1 MPKTKKSYRSNRNNP
16 VEVSKAINAGSSAK
30 LKKKIRDIERLL
42 TKNDKLPAD
51 KRIEYERALKG
62 LRVELQNSQNVLKA
76 KQNATKY
83 HMVRFFEKK
92 KAIRKLKQLR
102 KAFEEVEKTEVRKDI
117 KKARKQLKHGEIDL
131 MYVMLFPKSEKYIS
145 LYPSANDED
154 LSDPNVKIGLRK
166 TEARRLEFRK
176 EVEKMMEEG
185 KVPFTVDDIMSGK
198 KIQIDTTAN
207 SRSAPTEEID
217 APEQKDLES
226 QEDDFFE

>member
-1 MPKTKKSYRSNRNNP
+1 MPKTKKSHRANRNNHI
-16 VEVSKAINAGSSAK
+16 EVSKAINTGSSAK

-42 TKNDKLPAD
+42 SKNDKLPAD
-51 KRIEYERALKG
+51 KKIEYERALKG
-62 LRVELQNSQNVLKA
+62 LKVELQNSQNVLKA
-76 KQNATKY
+76 KNNATKY

-102 KAFEEVEKTEVRKDI
+102 KAYEDVQKTEVRKDI

-131 MYVMLFPKSEKYIS
+131 VYVMLFPKSEKYIS

-198 KIQIDTTAN
+198 KVKTDVGAV
-207 SRSAPTEEID
+207 RVAPTAEID
-217 APEQKDLES
+217 APEQKDLEP

>member
-1 MPKTKKSYRSNRNNP
+1 MPKTKKLHRVNRSSP
-16 VEVSKAINAGSSAK
+16 IEVSKAINTGSSAK

-42 TKNDKLPAD
+42 TKNDKLPSD
-51 KRIEYERALKG
+51 KKIEYERAPKG
-62 LRVELQNSQNVLKA
+62 LKVELQNSQTVLKT

-83 HMVRFFEKK
+83 HMVRFFERK

-102 KAFEEVEKTEVRKDI
+102 KAFEEVQKTEVRKDI

-131 MYVMLFPKSEKYIS
+131 MYVLLFPKSEKYIS

-185 KVPFTVDDIMSGK
+185 KVPFTVDDILSGK
-198 KIQIDTTAN
+198 KVNTDVGAN
-207 SRSAPTEEID
+207 ARVAPAEEID
-217 APEQKDLES
+217 APEQKEPES

>member
-1 MPKTKKSYRSNRNNP
+1 MPKAKKSHRANRNNHI
-16 VEVSKAINAGSSAK
+16 EVSKAINTGSSAK

-42 TKNDKLPAD
+42 SKNDKLPAD
-51 KRIEYERALKG
+51 KKIEYERALKG
-62 LRVELQNSQNVLKA
+62 LKVELQNSQNVLKA
-76 KQNATKY
+76 KNNATKY

-102 KAFEEVEKTEVRKDI
+102 KAYEDVQKTEVRKDI

-131 MYVMLFPKSEKYIS
+131 VYVMLFPKSEKYIS

-198 KIQIDTTAN
+198 KVKTDVGAT
-207 SRSAPTEEID
+207 RVAPTAEID
-217 APEQKDLES
+217 APEQKDLEP

>member
-217 APEQKDLES
+217 APEQKDSES

>member
-1 MPKTKKSYRSNRNNP
+1 MPKTKKSHRANRNSHI
-16 VEVSKAINAGSSAK
+16 EVSKAIDTGSSAK

-42 TKNDKLPAD
+42 SKNDKLPAD
-51 KRIEYERALKG
+51 KKIEYERALKG
-62 LRVELQNSQNVLKA
+62 LKVELQNSQNVLKA
-76 KQNATKY
+76 KNNATKY

-102 KAFEEVEKTEVRKDI
+102 KAYEDVQKTEVRKDI

-131 MYVMLFPKSEKYIS
+131 VYVMLFPKSEKYIS

-198 KIQIDTTAN
+198 KVKTDVGAV
-207 SRSAPTEEID
+207 RVAPTAEID
-217 APEQKDLES
+217 APEQKDSEP

>member
-1 MPKTKKSYRSNRNNP
+1 MPKTKKSHRPRRSNP
-16 VEVSKAINAGSSAK
+16 IEVSKAINTGSSAK

-42 TKNDKLPAD
+42 NKNDKLPAD
-51 KRIEYERALKG
+51 KKIEYERALKG
-62 LRVELQNSQNVLKA
+62 LNVELQNSQNVLKA
-76 KQNATKY
+76 KNNATKY

-92 KAIRKLKQLR
+92 KAVRKLKQLR
-102 KAFEEVEKTEVRKDI
+102 KVYEEVQKTEVRKDI

-198 KIQIDTTAN
+198 NIKSHAATA
-207 SRSAPTEEID
+207 RVAPSEEID
-217 APEQKDLES
+217 APEQKDSDS